1 MKVKLW
7 LEVENNNKFVRGKSI
22 SRRDIEDRILSRYDM
37 VKPYRDGNDY
47 ILSIPY
53 TTDEE
58 LDQIIYEEIY
68 AEAQRIADYR
78 NGFIECDMVSVD
90 DPERSWG

>member
-1 MKVKLW
+1 MRVKLW
-7 LEVENNNKFVRGKSI
+7 LEVENNSKFVRGKSK
-22 SRRDIEDRILSRYDM
+22 SRSEIEWRVLSRFNM
-37 VKPYRDGNDY
+37 EKPDKDGSEY
-47 ILSIPY
+47 ILSISY

-68 AEAQRIADYR
+68 AEAERIADSR
-78 NGFIECDMVSVD
+78 NGFIECDIVSLD